1 MWYDI
6 HRTKKR
12 RQIKLIRTYRFIKF
26 VIWFMTVCIVLQLGY
41 ALINSKSLAA
51 VFEAKMLIADGVV
64 AAVIGYFLHLR
75 KRRRYRRVMVQ

>member
-26 VIWFMTVCIVLQLGY
+26 VIWFLTVCIVLQLGY

-75 KRRRYRRVMVQ
+75 KRRTRKAAA

>member
-12 RQIKLIRTYRFIKF
+12 RQIKMIRTYRFIKF

-75 KRRRYRRVMVQ
+75 KRRTRKAAA

>member
-12 RQIKLIRTYRFIKF
+12 RQIKMIRTYRFIKF

-51 VFEAKMLIADGVV
+51 VFEAKMLIADGVI

-75 KRRRYRRVMVQ
+75 KRRTRKAAA

>member
-75 KRRRYRRVMVQ
+75 KRRTRKAAA